1 MSHHRAAADHEGA
14 LQNKVDSCKPA
25 FRGVSKKQEKA
36 EERQARQASNGHRAG
51 KQGKGKRRRR

>member
-1 MSHHRAAADHEGA
+1 MVAAADWAGA

-36 EERQARQASNGHRAG
+36 EERQARQTSNGHKAG
-51 KQGKGKRRRR
+51 HKGKAKRRRR